1 MSNDD
6 GCDGSGP
13 FECGGFFYDVLPW
26 WHLISP
32 LFLIFVVGPL
42 LRYGLSQRGEWSGWA
57 SLAGRH
63 ASAWPG
69 DAVSL
74 GTAQFCRMRRRG
86 YCPQKLDNALHVGA
100 APGALCLEV
109 KCCAAFSKMPPLV
122 VPWRSIRDAGAVSQ
136 PCVAAGEL
144 VLDEDEDIVLTFD
157 LYAAVLASC
166 ATGGGAPT
174 ATVATAQV
182 APEAGALLELGN
194 VL

>member
-1 MSNDD
+1 
-6 GCDGSGP
+6 
-13 FECGGFFYDVLPW
+13 
-26 WHLISP
+26 
-32 LFLIFVVGPL
+32 
-42 LRYGLSQRGEWSGWA
+42 
-57 SLAGRH
+57 
-63 ASAWPG
+63 
-69 DAVSL
+69 
-74 GTAQFCRMRRRG
+74 MRRRG
-86 YCPQKLDNALHVGA
+86 SCPQKLDNALHVGA

-109 KCCAAFSKMPPLV
+109 KCCAAISKMPPLV

-144 VLDEDEDIVLTFD
+144 VLDEDEDIVLMFD

-174 ATVATAQV
+174 AAVATAQV